1 MAAHLL
7 CEIAMC
13 PIQPHAFYAVVR
25 VRTTSIS
32 YIWVHLDPI
41 CPTWP
46 SYYNGGSFTMRNR
59 HVSNTAP
66 CLLCSCACL
75 HDLHVIHMSTSRH
88 HLSNMALLL
97 QWRLIWLCEIAM
109 CPIQPHAFY
118 AVARV
123 RTTFISYIWVHLDPI
138 CPTWPSYY
146 NGGSFTMRNRHV
158 SNTAPCLLCSC
169 ACPHDLHIIH
179 MSTSR
184 HHLSNMAL
192 LLQWRLIWL
201 CEIAMCP
208 IQPHAFYAVARVCT
222 TSISYIW
229 VHLDTICPT
238 WPSYYNVGSFTMRN
252 RHVSNSVQYSPMPF
266 MQLCVSARPS
276 CHTYEYI

>member
-1 MAAHLL
+1 MQLPVSARPQYH
-7 CEIAMC
+7 
-13 PIQPHAFYAVVR
+13 
-25 VRTTSIS
+25 S
-32 YIWVHLDPI
+32 IWVHLDPI

-66 CLLCSCACL
+66 CLLCSCACQ
-75 HDLHVIHMSTSRH
+75 HDLHVIHKSPSRP

-97 QWRLIWLCEIAM
+97 QWRLIYYAKLPCV
-109 CPIQPHAFY
+109 QYSHHAFY

-123 RTTFISYIWVHLDPI
+123 RTTSMSYIWVHLDPI

-158 SNTAPCLLCSC
+158 SNTAPCLLCSY
-169 ACPHDLHIIH
+169 ACLHDLHIIH

-192 LLQWRLIWL
+192 LLQWRLIYYAI
-201 CEIAMCP
+201 IAMCP
-208 IQPHAFYAVARVCT
+208 IVSNTAQCLLCSCACLHDLHVIHMSTSRHHLPNIAF
-222 TSISYIW
+222 
-229 VHLDTICPT
+229 
-238 WPSYYNVGSFTMRN
+238 YYNVGSFTMQN
-252 RHVSNSVQYSPMPF
+252 RHVSNTAPCL
-266 MQLCVSARPS
+266 LCS
-276 CHTYEYI
+276 CACLHDLH